1 MKQRGRGPT
10 RPARPG
16 QSKQTPNRA
25 LSRLG
30 RFCGTVREPAQLEGA
45 ESCADRLFCVVNGT
59 RIWLSEFTRTVIDE
73 RERVFHVYENPP
85 VHQGDNT
92 ISFLLDGIHAPDPW
106 PRWMLCDVA
115 VRYGARS

>member
-1 MKQRGRGPT
+1 
-10 RPARPG
+10 
-16 QSKQTPNRA
+16 
-25 LSRLG
+25 
-30 RFCGTVREPAQLEGA
+30 
-45 ESCADRLFCVVNGT
+45 LFCVVNGT